1 MSLLGNFPL
10 NVRNQNPSSLWRKE
24 MNQLMRKFD
33 DDLGSLKS
41 ETIDFLPNV
50 EIKEKDKSY
59 KVCAEIPGMKES
71 DINVTLRGNNLI
83 LEGERKSES
92 KEEKE
97 GYYSSEFNYGSF
109 YRSIPLEEEV
119 NADSVKA
126 SYKDG
131 ILTVEMDKVKPSHHK
146 TKKIPILK
154 H

>member
-1 MSLLGNFPL
+1 MSLLGNHSL
-10 NVRNQNPSSLWRKE
+10 TTRSQNPFSLWRKD

-33 DDLGSLKS
+33 DDFGTFNI
-41 ETIDFLPNV
+41 ETSDFLPNV

-59 KVCAEIPGMKES
+59 KVCAEVPGMKES
-71 DINVTLRGNNLI
+71 DINVTLRDNNLI

-97 GYYSSEFNYGSF
+97 GYYSSEFSYGSF

-131 ILTVEMDKVKPSHHK
+131 ILTIEMDKVKPSNHK
-146 TKKIPILK
+146 SKKIPVLK
-154 H
+154 S